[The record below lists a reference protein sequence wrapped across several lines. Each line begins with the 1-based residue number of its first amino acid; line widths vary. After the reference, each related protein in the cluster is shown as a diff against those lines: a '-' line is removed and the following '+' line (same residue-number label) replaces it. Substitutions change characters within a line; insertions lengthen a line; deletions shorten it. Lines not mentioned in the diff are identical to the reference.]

1 MSCGKRASETSTVPK
16 DKTCSDCLSEVSSYL
31 ARHSLQGAV
40 LTEAN
45 ERIYEE
51 CMDILLSLTKSLD
64 GNSRKPLTKEAME
77 HMREAGE
84 VLSTAL
90 RHWIVSILAKT
101 ASTHV
106 DGNRPR
112 YILLR
117 ANSADAWTVK
127 DYKWFVFDHVRA
139 GIP

>member
-1 MSCGKRASETSTVPK
+1 MPE
-16 DKTCSDCLSEVSSYL
+16 DKTCSDCLAEVPSFL
-31 ARHSLQGAV
+31 ARHSLQGAY

-45 ERIYEE
+45 ERIYEQ
-51 CMDILLSLTKSLD
+51 CMDILLPLTKSLA
-64 GNSRKPLTKEAME
+64 GNNRSLVHLTKEAME

-106 DGNRPR
+106 DCKRAR

-117 ANSADAWTVK
+117 ANSADSWAVK
-127 DYKWFVFDHVRA
+127 DYKSFVKNHVRA